1 MVLDFLP
8 HASFFIRECSVPR
21 SSLYNCDCGKTHHDD
36 LRTKSLKIF
45 DDGQF
50 LPKTSLALV
59 ELHVAR
65 HNNDLCK
72 LLGRCAELP
81 REVASEPLTRRIS
94 SVFPR
99 RQSISVR
106 RAEIRWSGRE
116 ARPGRPLHSCA
127 VQSLETT
134 AGSSVT
140 TLSWRGQTQKQAL
153 LTSAFSIESFSVSV
167 VPSCTAAPAQ
177 RAQIPEAP
185 IKASRISR
193 SSAAYATAA
202 AGDAPPHSSHNP
214 SGLP

>member
-1 MVLDFLP
+1 MLLDFLP
-8 HASFFIRECSVPR
+8 FASFFIRECSVPR

-116 ARPGRPLHSCA
+116 ARPGRPRRPRACSPVTSRA
-127 VQSLETT
+127 RGRPSLGCGPVARSSGRQRQT
-134 AGSSVT
+134 ACLPPPGSPPWFPAAPRARRSWRRRPGRPAQCRDRT
-140 TLSWRGQTQKQAL
+140 TLT
-153 LTSAFSIESFSVSV
+153 
-167 VPSCTAAPAQ
+167 
-177 RAQIPEAP
+177 
-185 IKASRISR
+185 
-193 SSAAYATAA
+193 
-202 AGDAPPHSSHNP
+202 
-214 SGLP
+214 